1 MTQIDKSAPVLQS
14 RTSQQSS
21 HNTGGTAWSLQS
33 SRPRRRAPTRPK
45 GLSPLDYLHTD
56 DEPRTFVY
64 ADLVRRTENIADA
77 LILANIS
84 YWMSETA
91 HGMNKGKP
99 RTHLIE
105 KDGRYWLPKTARQ
118 HALETGLSLQQVN
131 RAMTRLTS
139 SGWIEKVVWIR
150 EGVRMLHIR
159 FQPELLELTV
169 WTQGVLVYG
178 NLVRMTPSTEAAI
191 TLAQIC
197 YWLGDNGE
205 GKARCGIL
213 KKGDWWF
220 ATTHAELAQ
229 QTGLAER
236 SVRSA
241 IDRLACLGLIVKKAF
256 RFNCLPTT
264 HIRFDLDVFRQKWDE
279 SALEAFRLEQGLES
293 QV

>member
-1 MTQIDKSAPVLQS
+1 MTRIDENAPVLQS
-14 RTSQQSS
+14 RTSQQLS

-33 SRPRRRAPTRPK
+33 SRPRRRSSNRPK

-56 DEPRTFVY
+56 DEPRTSVF
-64 ADLVRRTENIADA
+64 ADFVRRTENVADA
-77 LILANIS
+77 LILANIR
-84 YWMSETA
+84 YWRSKTA

-105 KDGRYWLPKTARQ
+105 KDGSNWLPKTARQ

-169 WTQGVLVYG
+169 WTQVLVYG

-197 YWLGDNGE
+197 YLLGDNGE
-205 GKARCGIL
+205 GKARCGVL
-213 KKGDWWF
+213 KKGYWWL
-220 ATTHAELAQ
+220 AITHAKLAQ

-241 IDRLACLGLIVKKAF
+241 IDRLACLGLIVKNAF

>member
-1 MTQIDKSAPVLQS
+1 MTRIDENAPVLQS
-14 RTSQQSS
+14 RTSQQLS

-33 SRPRRRAPTRPK
+33 SRPRRRSSNRPK

-56 DEPRTFVY
+56 DEPRTSVF
-64 ADLVRRTENIADA
+64 ADFVRRTENVADA
-77 LILANIS
+77 LILSNIH
-84 YWMSETA
+84 YWISETA
-91 HGMNKGKP
+91 RGPNKGNP
-99 RTHLIE
+99 RSHCVE
-105 KDGRYWLPKTARQ
+105 KDGDHWLPKTARQ
-118 HALETGLSLQQVN
+118 HALDTGLSLQQVH

-169 WTQGVLVYG
+169 WTQEVLVYG

-197 YWLGDNGE
+197 YLLGDNGE
-205 GKARCGIL
+205 GKARCGVL
-213 KKGDWWF
+213 KKGYWWL
-220 ATTHAELAQ
+220 AITHAKLAQ

-241 IDRLACLGLIVKKAF
+241 IDRLACLGLIVKNAF

-264 HIRFDLDVFRQKWDE
+264 HIRFDLDVFRQKWNK
-279 SALEAFRLEQGLES
+279 SALKAFQLEQGLE
-293 QV
+293 

>member
-1 MTQIDKSAPVLQS
+1 MTRIDENAPVLQS
-14 RTSQQSS
+14 RTSQQPS
-21 HNTGGTAWSLQS
+21 HNTGETAWSLQS
-33 SRPRRRAPTRPK
+33 SRPRRRTPTRPK

-56 DEPRTFVY
+56 DEPRTSVF
-64 ADLVRRTENIADA
+64 ADFVRRTENVADA
-77 LILANIS
+77 LILANIR
-84 YWMSETA
+84 YWRSKTA

-105 KDGRYWLPKTARQ
+105 KDGSNWLPKTARQ

-139 SGWIEKVVWIR
+139 SGWIEKMIWSRDGI
-150 EGVRMLHIR
+150 RMLHIR
-159 FQPELLELTV
+159 FQPKFYELTV
-169 WTQGVLVYG
+169 PRQKVLVYG
-178 NLVRMTPSTEAAI
+178 NFVRMTPSTEAAI

-197 YWLGDNGE
+197 YLLGDNGE

-213 KKGDWWF
+213 KKGDWWL

-241 IDRLACLGLIVKKAF
+241 IDRLACQGLIVKKIF

-264 HIRFDLDVFRQKWDE
+264 HIRFDLDVFCQKWNE
-279 SALEAFRLEQGLES
+279 SALRAFQLEQELES

>member
-1 MTQIDKSAPVLQS
+1 MTRIDENAPVLQS
-14 RTSQQSS
+14 RTSQQPS
-21 HNTGGTAWSLQS
+21 HNTGETAWSLQS
-33 SRPRRRAPTRPK
+33 SRPRRRTPNRPRN
-45 GLSPLDYLHTD
+45 LSPLDYLHTD
-56 DEPRTFVY
+56 DEPRTFVF
-64 ADLVRRTENIADA
+64 ADFVRRTENVADA
-77 LILANIS
+77 LILANIK
-84 YWMSETA
+84 YWISKAA

-99 RTHLIE
+99 RTHCVE
-105 KDGRYWLPKTARQ
+105 KDGDHWLPKTARQ
-118 HALETGLSLQQVN
+118 HALDTGLSLQQVH
-131 RAMTRLTS
+131 RAMRRLTS
-139 SGWIEKVVWIR
+139 SGWIEKMIWSRDGI
-150 EGVRMLHIR
+150 RMLHIR
-159 FQPELLELTV
+159 FQPKFYELTV
-169 WTQGVLVYG
+169 PRQKVLVYG
-178 NLVRMTPSTEAAI
+178 NFVRMTPSTEAAI

-213 KKGDWWF
+213 KKGDWWL

-241 IDRLACLGLIVKKAF
+241 IDRLACQGLIVKEIF

>member
-1 MTQIDKSAPVLQS
+1 MTQIDKSDPVLQS
-14 RTSQQSS
+14 RASQQLS
-21 HNTGGTAWSLQS
+21 HKKGGTTWSLQP
-33 SRPRRRAPTRPK
+33 SRPRRRKPTRPK

-56 DEPRTFVY
+56 DEPRTSVFP
-64 ADLVRRTENIADA
+64 DFVRRTKNVADA
-77 LILANIS
+77 LILSNIH

-105 KDGRYWLPKTARQ
+105 KDGDYWLPKTARQ

-139 SGWIEKVVWIR
+139 SGWIETIVLSR
-150 EGVRMLHIR
+150 EGVRMRHIR
-159 FQPELLELTV
+159 FQPELIWESFT
-169 WTQGVLVYG
+169 TQRVLVYG

-197 YWLGDNGE
+197 YLLGDNGE

-213 KKGDWWF
+213 KKGDWWL
-220 ATTHAELAQ
+220 ATTHAKLAQ

-241 IDRLACLGLIVKKAF
+241 IDRLAYQGLIAKKAF

-264 HIRFDLDVFRQKWDE
+264 HVRFDLDVFRQEWNE
-279 SALEAFRLEQGLES
+279 SALKAFQLEQELES
-293 QV
+293 RV